1 MNRIFTSNGSFRSAL
16 FRCAGGFLGG
26 LIILCVSGTG
36 AQARETMPQQERA
49 PQADEIRE
57 LKIGFFSDALQ
68 LTPEQSQR
76 FWPVYN
82 EYWSARRELGRKRHA
97 AHRAIREGRD
107 AERQFEIV
115 LGVMD
120 AERKLMADYMAKFRQ
135 ILPAD
140 KAARV
145 FVTDEDF
152 KNFLIRKVTRK
163 AQPETRK

>member
-1 MNRIFTSNGSFRSAL
+1 MKHQFTSHTSLFASF
-16 FRCAGGFLGG
+16 FRYAGGFLAG
-26 LIILCVSGTG
+26 LALCAV
-36 AQARETMPQQERA
+36 AEVQAREIMPQQER
-49 PQADEIRE
+49 PPHADEIRE

-82 EYWSARRELGRKRHA
+82 AYWNARRELGRKRHT

-120 AERKLMADYMAKFRQ
+120 AERKLMADYMTKFRQ

-152 KNFLIRKVTRK
+152 KNFLIRKVTQK
-163 AQPETRK
+163 PKPEARR